1 MVLDAL
7 NAGKHVICEKPLA
20 TTLADADAIVEAGER
35 HGDRTVSCIFQLRS
49 DPVHRRTRWMIE
61 QGEIGRPLL
70 ARLAVRVKKSP
81 SYYSNRPGS
90 GSWKTD
96 GGGVLINQAIHQL
109 DALISFLG
117 EPREASASM
126 DTFVHPIEAED
137 SITGWVR
144 FESGA
149 LATIECTTCAKKK
162 EFLIDV
168 VGEAAQMRI
177 TGDPDSQVFDWKV
190 DASGAA
196 ARKAVHSTGLKAV
209 PLPKKQGGLGERMGK
224 IAAKIGRK
232 PWIPPPTFGHAPF
245 IAEFLQAARDGKPGP
260 VPPAEARR
268 SLALAVALYESAK
281 TGRVVRFPVTERN
294 ESYHGFEAP
303 RQLAAAG

>member
-1 MVLDAL
+1 MDGIWIVYLFLAAIPGLIIFAMVY
-7 NAGKHVICEKPLA
+7 KYMEVM
-20 TTLADADAIVEAGER
+20 EAARWPSTPGR
-35 HGDRTVSCIFQLRS
+35 VLVSTS
-49 DPVHRRTRWMIE
+49 E
-61 QGEIGRPLL
+61 
-70 ARLAVRVKKSP
+70 AREV
-81 SYYSNRPGS
+81 
-90 GSWKTD
+90 
-96 GGGVLINQAIHQL
+96 
-109 DALISFLG
+109 
-117 EPREASASM
+117 SASM
-126 DTFVHPIEAED
+126 DTFVHSIEAED

-190 DASGAA
+190 DAAGSA
-196 ARKAVHSTGLKAV
+196 ARKAVIATGLKAV
-209 PLPKKQGGLGERMGK
+209 PQPKKQGGVAERAGK

-245 IAEFLQAARDGKPGP
+245 ICEFLEAARDGRPGP

-281 TGRVVRFPVTERN
+281 TGRVVQFPVDERN
-294 ESYHGFEAP
+294 ESYHGFAAE
-303 RQLAAAG
+303 RELAATG